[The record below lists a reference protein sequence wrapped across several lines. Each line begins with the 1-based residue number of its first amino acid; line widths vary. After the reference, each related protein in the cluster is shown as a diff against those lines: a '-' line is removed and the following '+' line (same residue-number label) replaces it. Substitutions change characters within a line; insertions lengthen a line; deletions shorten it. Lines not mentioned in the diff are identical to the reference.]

1 MGASASRRA
10 RVAGTGL
17 LTLLVTLIGLLF
29 FTFLLTTL
37 SPVDAALRLAGDR
50 ASDSMLAQVRT
61 DLGLDQPWPVR
72 FGSYLTHLAQGDLGV
87 STTSSQPV
95 LGDLKRALPATLEL
109 ATLAI
114 VLGASLGLSLGLLAA
129 WRPGGW
135 VDTLVRLFSL
145 IGYSVPVFWLGL
157 LMLLLFYATLQWAAG
172 PGRLDDGFLYSIE
185 LSSGWMLWDTWR
197 SGEPGALANAFA
209 HLVLPVLVLGF
220 YAMAGICRLTRSAL
234 LGEMGKEYV
243 ITALAKGAGR
253 GRVLLRHVLPNVA
266 STLVVVVALAYAS
279 LLEGSILTETVF
291 AWPGIG
297 RYLTTALFAG
307 DVPAILGSTFVI
319 GLCFVV
325 VNGVADVLAGLI
337 DPRTRELL

>member
-1 MGASASRRA
+1 M
-10 RVAGTGL
+10 AGTGL
-17 LTLLVTLIGLLF
+17 LTLLVTLLGLLF

-37 SPVDAALRLAGDR
+37 SPVDPALRIAGDR
-50 ASDSMLAQVRT
+50 ASEASLAQVRS
-61 DLGLDQPWPVR
+61 DLGLDQPWPIR
-72 FGSYLTHLAQGDLGV
+72 FGSYLNQLAQGDLGI
-87 STTSSQPV
+87 SNTSSKPV
-95 LGDLKRALPATLEL
+95 LEDLKRALPATLEL
-109 ATLAI
+109 ATLSI

-135 VDTLVRLFSL
+135 IDTLVRLFSL

-157 LMLLLFYATLQWAAG
+157 LMLLLFYAKLQWAGG
-172 PGRLDDGFLYSIE
+172 PGRLDDAFLYTIE
-185 LSSGWMLWDTWR
+185 LPSGLMLWDTWR
-197 SGEPGALANAFA
+197 SGEEGALSNAVS

-220 YAMAGICRLTRSAL
+220 YVMAGICRLTRSAL

-253 GRVLLRHVLPNVA
+253 GRVLFCHVLPNVA
-266 STLVVVVALAYAS
+266 GTLVVVVALAYAG

-307 DVPAILGSTFVI
+307 DVPAILGSTLLI
-319 GLCFVV
+319 GLCFVI
-325 VNGVADVLAGLI
+325 VNGVADVLAGMI

>member
-1 MGASASRRA
+1 M

-17 LTLLVTLIGLLF
+17 LTLLVTLLGLLF

-37 SPVDAALRLAGDR
+37 SPVDPALRIAGDR
-50 ASDSMLAQVRT
+50 ASEASLAQVRS

-72 FGSYLTHLAQGDLGV
+72 FGSYLNQLAQGDLGI
-87 STTSSQPV
+87 SNTSSKPV
-95 LGDLKRALPATLEL
+95 LEDLKRALPATLEL
-109 ATLAI
+109 ATLSI

-135 VDTLVRLFSL
+135 IDTLVRLFSL

-157 LMLLLFYATLQWAAG
+157 LMLLLFYAKLQWAGG
-172 PGRLDDGFLYSIE
+172 PGRLDDAFLYTIE
-185 LSSGWMLWDTWR
+185 LPSGLMLWDTWR
-197 SGEPGALANAFA
+197 SGEEGALSNAFS

-253 GRVLLRHVLPNVA
+253 GRVLFCHVLPNVA
-266 STLVVVVALAYAS
+266 GTLVVVVALAYAG

-307 DVPAILGSTFVI
+307 DVSAILGSTLLI
-319 GLCFVV
+319 GLCFVI
-325 VNGVADVLAGLI
+325 VNGVADVLAGMI

>member
-1 MGASASRRA
+1 VRVGASRRVQ
-10 RVAGTGL
+10 VAGTGL

-29 FTFLLTTL
+29 FTFILTTL
-37 SPVDAALRLAGDR
+37 SPVDPALRIAGDR
-50 ASDSMLAQVRT
+50 ASESSLAQVRT
-61 DLGLDQPWPVR
+61 ELGFDQPWPVR
-72 FGSYLTHLAQGDLGV
+72 FGRYLNGLAQGDLGI
-87 STTSSQPV
+87 SNTSRQPV
-95 LGDLKRALPATLEL
+95 LEDLQRALPATLEL

-114 VLGASLGLSLGLLAA
+114 LLGAGLGLSLGLLAA

-157 LMLLLFYATLQWAAG
+157 LMLLLFYGKLQWAGG
-172 PGRLDDGFLYSIE
+172 PGRLDDAFLYSIE
-185 LSSGWMLWDTWR
+185 LPSGWMLWDTWR
-197 SGEPGALANAFA
+197 SGEVGALANAFA
-209 HLVLPVLVLGF
+209 HLVLPVLVLAF

-243 ITALAKGAGR
+243 VTALAKGAGR

-266 STLVVVVALAYAS
+266 GTLVIVVALAYAS

-307 DVPAILGSTFVI
+307 DVPAILGSTLLI

-325 VNGVADVLAGLI
+325 VNGVADVLAGMI
-337 DPRTRELL
+337 DPRTRELS

>member
-1 MGASASRRA
+1 MRVGVSRRVQ
-10 RVAGTGL
+10 VAGTGL

-29 FTFLLTTL
+29 FTFMLTTL
-37 SPVDAALRLAGDR
+37 SPVDPALHIAGDR
-50 ASDSMLAQVRT
+50 ASESSLAQVRT
-61 DLGLDQPWPVR
+61 GLGLDQPWPVR
-72 FGSYLTHLAQGDLGV
+72 FGRYLNGLAQGDLGT

-95 LGDLKRALPATLEL
+95 LEDLYRALPATLEL

-114 VLGASLGLSLGLLAA
+114 LLGAGLGLSLGLFAA

-135 VDTLVRLFSL
+135 GDAAVRLFSL

-157 LMLLLFYATLQWAAG
+157 LMLLLFYAKLQWAGG
-172 PGRLDDGFLYSIE
+172 PGRLDDSLLYSIE
-185 LSSGWMLWDTWR
+185 LPSGWMLWDTWR
-197 SGEPGALANAFA
+197 SGEAGALANAFA
-209 HLVLPVLVLGF
+209 HLVLPVLVLAF

-243 ITALAKGAGR
+243 VTALAKGAGR

-266 STLVVVVALAYAS
+266 GTLVVVVALAYAS

-307 DVPAILGSTFVI
+307 DVPAILGSTLLI

-325 VNGVADVLAGLI
+325 INGVADVLAGMI

>member
-1 MGASASRRA
+1 MRAGLSRRVQ
-10 RVAGTGL
+10 VAGTGL
-17 LTLLVTLIGLLF
+17 LTLLVTLGGLLF

-37 SPVDAALRLAGDR
+37 SPIDPALRIAGDH
-50 ASDSMLAQVRT
+50 ASDSSLAQVRT
-61 DLGLDQPWPVR
+61 ELGLDQPWPVR
-72 FGSYLTHLAQGDLGV
+72 FGHYLGGLAHGDLGV
-87 STTSSQPV
+87 SNTSHQPV
-95 LGDLKRALPATLEL
+95 LDDLHSAIPATLEL

-114 VLGASLGLSLGLLAA
+114 VLGGSLGLGLGLLAA
-129 WRPGGW
+129 WRPGSW
-135 VDTLVRLFSL
+135 VDALVRLFSL

-157 LMLLLFYATLQWAAG
+157 LMLLLFYAKLQWASG
-172 PGRLDDGFLYSIE
+172 PGRLDDGLLYS
-185 LSSGWMLWDTWR
+185 LDLPSGWMLWDTWR
-197 SGEPGALANAFA
+197 SGEDGAVINAFS
-209 HLVLPVLVLGF
+209 HLILPVLVLAF
-220 YAMAGICRLTRSAL
+220 YAMAGICRLTRSAV

-253 GRVLLRHVLPNVA
+253 GRVLFHHVLPNVA
-266 STLVVVVALAYAS
+266 GTLVVVVALAYAG

-307 DVPAILGSTFVI
+307 DVPAILGSTLLI

-337 DPRTRELL
+337 DPRTRGLL

>member
-1 MGASASRRA
+1 M
-10 RVAGTGL
+10 AGTGL
-17 LTLLVTLIGLLF
+17 LTLLVTLLGLLL

-37 SPVDAALRLAGDR
+37 SPVDPALRIAGDR
-50 ASDSMLAQVRT
+50 ASEATLAQVRS

-72 FGSYLTHLAQGDLGV
+72 FGSYLHQLSQGDLGV
-87 STTSSQPV
+87 SNTSSKPV
-95 LGDLKRALPATLEL
+95 LEDLKRALPATLEL
-109 ATLAI
+109 ATLSI

-129 WRPGGW
+129 WQPGGW
-135 VDTLVRLFSL
+135 IDTLVRLFSL

-157 LMLLLFYATLQWAAG
+157 LMLLLFYATLQWAGG
-172 PGRLDDGFLYSIE
+172 PGRLDDAFIYTIE
-185 LSSGWMLWDTWR
+185 LPSGWMLWDTWR
-197 SGEPGALANAFA
+197 SEEEGALSNAFS
-209 HLVLPVLVLGF
+209 HLILPVLVLGF
-220 YAMAGICRLTRSAL
+220 HSMAGICRLTRSAL

-253 GRVLLRHVLPNVA
+253 GRVLFRHVLPNVA
-266 STLVVVVALAYAS
+266 GTLVVVVALAYAG

-307 DVPAILGSTFVI
+307 DVPAILGSTLLI

-325 VNGVADVLAGLI
+325 VNGIADVLAGMI

>member
-1 MGASASRRA
+1 M
-10 RVAGTGL
+10 AGTGL
-17 LTLLVTLIGLLF
+17 LTLLVTLLGLLF

-37 SPVDAALRLAGDR
+37 SPVDPALRIAGDR
-50 ASDSMLAQVRT
+50 ASEASLAQVRS
-61 DLGLDQPWPVR
+61 DLGLDQPWPIR
-72 FGSYLTHLAQGDLGV
+72 FGSYLNQLAQGDLGI
-87 STTSSQPV
+87 SNTSSKPV
-95 LGDLKRALPATLEL
+95 LEDLKRALPATLEL
-109 ATLAI
+109 ATLSI

-135 VDTLVRLFSL
+135 IDTLVRLFSL

-157 LMLLLFYATLQWAAG
+157 LMLLLFYAKLQWAGG
-172 PGRLDDGFLYSIE
+172 PGRLDDAFLYTIE
-185 LSSGWMLWDTWR
+185 LPSGLMLWDTWR
-197 SGEPGALANAFA
+197 SGEEGALRNAVS

-253 GRVLLRHVLPNVA
+253 GRVLFCHVLPNVA
-266 STLVVVVALAYAS
+266 GTLVVVVALAYAG

-307 DVPAILGSTFVI
+307 DVPAILGSTLLI
-319 GLCFVV
+319 GLCFVI
-325 VNGVADVLAGLI
+325 VNGVADVLAGMI

>member
-1 MGASASRRA
+1 MKAGSLRRVG
-10 RVAGTGL
+10 VAGSG
-17 LTLLVTLIGLLF
+17 LVTLFVTLFGLLL
-29 FTFLLTTL
+29 FTFVLTTL
-37 SPVDAALRLAGDR
+37 SPVDPALRLVGDR
-50 ASDSMLAQVRT
+50 ASDADLAQVRA
-61 DLGLDQPWPVR
+61 DLGTDQPWPAR
-72 FGSYLTHLAQGDLGV
+72 FGSYLTRLSQGDLGLSV
-87 STTSSQPV
+87 TSSQPV
-95 LGDLKRALPATLEL
+95 LGDLKRALPATIEL

-114 VLGASLGLSLGLLAA
+114 IFGASLGLSLGLLAA

-135 VDTLVRLFSL
+135 VDVSVRVFSL

-157 LMLLLFYATLQWAAG
+157 LMLLLFYATLQWAGG
-172 PGRLDDGFLYSIE
+172 PGRLDDAFLYSIE
-185 LSSGWMLWDTWR
+185 LSSGWMLFDTWR
-197 SGEPGALANAFA
+197 SGEPGALANAFS

-234 LGEMGKEYV
+234 PGEMGKEYV

-253 GRVLLRHVLPNVA
+253 GRVLLHHVLPNVA
-266 STLVVVVALAYAS
+266 GTLVVVALAYAS

-307 DVPAILGSTFVI
+307 DVPAILGSTLVI

-325 VNGVADVLAGLI
+325 VNGLADVLAGLI
-337 DPRTRELL
+337 DPRNRELV

>member
-1 MGASASRRA
+1 MRVGASRRF

-17 LTLLVTLIGLLF
+17 LTLLVTLLGLLF

-37 SPVDAALRLAGDR
+37 SPVDPALRIAGDR
-50 ASDSMLAQVRT
+50 ASEASLAQVRT

-72 FGSYLTHLAQGDLGV
+72 FGNYLQQLAQGDLGV
-87 STTSSQPV
+87 SNTSSKPV
-95 LGDLKRALPATLEL
+95 LEDLKRALPATLEL
-109 ATLAI
+109 ATLSI
-114 VLGASLGLSLGLLAA
+114 VLGASLGLSLGLLAV

-135 VDTLVRLFSL
+135 IDTLVRLFSL

-157 LMLLLFYATLQWAAG
+157 LMLLLFYAKLQWAGG
-172 PGRLDDGFLYSIE
+172 PGRLDDSFLYTIE
-185 LSSGWMLWDTWR
+185 LPSGWMLWDTWR
-197 SGEPGALANAFA
+197 SGEEGALRNAFS
-209 HLVLPVLVLGF
+209 HLVLPVTVLGF

-253 GRVLLRHVLPNVA
+253 GRVLFRHVLPNVA
-266 STLVVVVALAYAS
+266 GTLVIVVALAYAG

-307 DVPAILGSTFVI
+307 DVPAILGSTLVI
-319 GLCFVV
+319 GLCFVI
-325 VNGVADVLAGLI
+325 VNGIADVLAGMI